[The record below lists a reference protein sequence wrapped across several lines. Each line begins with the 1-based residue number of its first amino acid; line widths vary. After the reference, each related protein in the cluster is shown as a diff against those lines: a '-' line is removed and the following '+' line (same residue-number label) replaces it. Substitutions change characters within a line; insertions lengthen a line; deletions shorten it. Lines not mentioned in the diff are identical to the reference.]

1 MQTQLALEGLRA
13 GLQHLARNPTEIL
26 TAAKHAAGLKIAVPL
41 DALRWLAGH
50 ALSGKRAPK
59 EVVIGAN
66 PPALSVAA
74 TVDLMGNA
82 IRLETDVRIEEILA
96 TADELRV
103 TLRLQN
109 FKLNALDPTSPAA
122 MLFKSLDL
130 TKPANL
136 VSFLPSRPPALV
148 EASGDKFVVDLM
160 KVPKLA
166 ANPVVQRLL
175 KVLTPVFVIRDLRT
189 EGDHLI
195 IAWRPTPSG
204 VPSALAGLRG

>member
-13 GLQHLARNPTEIL
+13 GLQYLARNPIDIL
-26 TAAKHAAGLKIAVPL
+26 TAAKHAAGLKIAIPL
-41 DALRWLAGH
+41 DALRWIAGH
-50 ALSGKRAPK
+50 AVSGPRAPK
-59 EVVIGAN
+59 DVVIGAN
-66 PPALSVAA
+66 APALSVGA
-74 TVDLMGNA
+74 TVDLMGNG
-82 IRLETDVRIEEILA
+82 IRVETDVRIEELQA
-96 TADELRV
+96 AAGELRV
-103 TLRLQN
+103 TLRLSSL
-109 FKLNALDPTSPAA
+109 KLNALDPSSPAA

-136 VSFLPSRPPALV
+136 MNFLPSRPPALV
-148 EASGDKFVVDLM
+148 EASGDRFVVDLM

-175 KVLTPVFVIRDLRT
+175 KVLTPVLVIRDIRT

-195 IAWRPTPSG
+195 IAWRPNPSG